1 MKYIVL
7 NSIDSEYQKVD
18 SLEEAEKVV
27 DEWFNDEIE
36 DIEIYELGKKF
47 IPNRSITFKDVEE
60 QEEE

>member
-7 NSIDSEYQKVD
+7 NSRDSEYQKVD

-27 DEWFNDEIE
+27 DEWLNDEIE
-36 DIEIYELGKKF
+36 DIVIYELGKKF